1 MALLEL
7 KDIGKIYVSD
17 NTVAVGIRGVNL
29 TFDRGEFVAI
39 TGQSGSGKST
49 LLNVISGMDSYEEG
63 ELYIEGEPTSHY
75 TQADWEKYREKYISF
90 IFQEYN
96 IIDSFTVLE
105 NVELSLMHITNVKER
120 HGIDPPRRLGGP
132 RSS

>member
-1 MALLEL
+1 MLEL

-29 TFDRGEFVAI
+29 SFDRGEFVAI

-63 ELYIEGEPTSHY
+63 ELYIEGEQTAHY

-105 NVELSLMHITNVKER
+105 NVCL
-120 HGIDPPRRLGGP
+120 
-132 RSS
+132 